1 MDLKKLTGYFRSP
14 SPILVIHIMKT
25 AGTSFRKMLQE
36 DIGCENIFPS
46 DKHLEELPNGW
57 YLLPNKILETYQSLP
72 KHKVLIGHFPAAIL
86 ERLPRAYTSA
96 VFLRDPLQRSLSLI
110 QFYSN
115 QYGTSIQD
123 LIQNENFINKYIKDY
138 QTKILG
144 MIDVAD
150 PNIILDI
157 DDAVLKSALER
168 VEGFDFVG
176 ITEKFEDSCKLFDK
190 LYKTQTVRFLKKT
203 NISRPEGNELMEF
216 ADFIRPLITKDEIV
230 YRSACE
236 RLQKQVHQ
244 GKPKL

>member
-1 MDLKKLTGYFRSP
+1 MDFKKLAGFFRSP
-14 SPILVIHIMKT
+14 PPILVIHIMKT

-36 DIGCENIFPS
+36 DIGCQNVFPS

-57 YLLPNKILETYQSLP
+57 YMYPDKILETYPSLP

-86 ERLPRAYTSA
+86 ERLPRVYTSA

-115 QYGTSIQD
+115 QYGISIQE
-123 LIQNENFINKYIKDY
+123 LMQNDDFINKYIKDY

-144 MIDVAD
+144 MTDVVD
-150 PNIILDI
+150 PNIILNI
-157 DDAVLKSALER
+157 DDAVLKRALER

-190 LYKTQTVRFLKKT
+190 LYNTRTARFLKKT

-216 ADFIRPLITKDEIV
+216 ADFIRPLINKDEIV

-236 RLQKQVHQ
+236 RLQKQVNYR
-244 GKPKL
+244 